1 VGAALQWTPAL
12 AVGVA
17 EIDAQHQELF
27 RRAERLIAALRAGS
41 RGEILP
47 LLAYLDEYVAVHFE
61 AEERLMKAVA
71 FPGREAHAAVHLA
84 FRADFAAFVRDFRRT
99 GPTALVALTIHNW
112 LSDWLRMHIGGV
124 DQELGRWMAAHGP
137 SLGAG
142 GARGG

>member
-27 RRAERLIAALRAGS
+27 WRAERLIAALRAGS
-41 RGEILP
+41 RGEVLP
-47 LLAYLDEYVAVHFE
+47 LLAYLDEYAAVHFE

-112 LSDWLRMHIGGV
+112 LFDWLRLHIGGV
-124 DQELGRWMAAHGP
+124 DQELGRWMTAHGARQ
-137 SLGAG
+137 GAG
-142 GARGG
+142 GVQGS